1 MKNVKGKLKSLMA
14 LVLSFTILSGTVVTP
29 AETLEPREIGE
40 DTILSEEFQQ
50 QLEELAQTPQIT
62 SSELVLLNIEIN
74 MEMKIGLGKNR
85 MIWIRRAILL
95 EKG

>member
-50 QLEELAQTPQIT
+50 QLEELVQTPQIT
-62 SSELVLLNIEIN
+62 SSEDEIAAYSTAPSISVTLKVGSSIKYN
-74 MEMKIGLGKNR
+74 S
-85 MIWIRRAILL
+85 
-95 EKG
+95 